1 MSSGSDTAAAAGV
14 AGAEDAAEADAP
26 RPEPEELLHG
36 VPTTTSRGQ
45 VVLHPAVDGYVDL
58 VGELRQEG
66 YWVCVDLCGVDYLGS
81 AADRGLPASVTP
93 ERFELVVNLLDHRQR
108 RRIRLRLQVPESDP
122 VVPTLFHLHPTV
134 EAHERETWDLFGIR
148 FEGHP
153 DLTRILL
160 PDEWEGHPLRKDYA
174 VGRIPVQFKGAPAA
188 R

>member
-1 MSSGSDTAAAAGV
+1 MSAASGTAGAGV
-14 AGAEDAAEADAP
+14 AGAEDAAGAEETAAT
-26 RPEPEELLHG
+26 EPEELLHG

-45 VVLHPAVDGYVDL
+45 VVLHPPVDRYVDL
-58 VGELRQEG
+58 VTELRQEG

-81 AADRGLPASVTP
+81 SADRGLPASVDP
-93 ERFELVVNLLDHRQR
+93 ERFELVVNLLDHRRR
-108 RRIRLRLQVPESDP
+108 RRIRLRLQVPGSDP
-122 VVPTLFHLHPTV
+122 VVPTLFHVHPTV

-153 DLTRILL
+153 DMTRILL

-174 VGRIPVQFKGAPAA
+174 VGRIPVQFKGAPTA